1 MLIVYFKENK
11 NTLLVQ
17 LRKDVPSVGE
27 EIKIKGR
34 KGKVTNVQNID
45 ERNVHVQI
53 ILDKVA
59 KNKLTLDPKKKR
71 R

>member
-1 MLIVYFKENK
+1 MRIVHFKENK

-27 EIKIKGR
+27 EIKVKGR
-34 KGKVTNVQNID
+34 KGKVIGVQNFD
-45 ERNVHVQI
+45 EKNFYVQVI
-53 ILDKVA
+53 FESKN
-59 KNKLTLDPKKKR
+59 KNKLPFDPKKKR